1 MSERSQRGPSGPTER
16 ATTAERT
23 YGQWWDSN
31 EARVRVSIDD
41 LCRVGHA
48 AYESVG
54 ASAEDAEFLFAVNLD
69 KALQGDHARGL
80 GKVPG
85 IIAAARSGALDVH
98 PHIEVVRERGASA
111 VVDGGPKANGRLV
124 CKRAMEL
131 AVEKAASHGVGL
143 VGARSSGEI
152 LTPYVRIA
160 VDRGMVGLVM
170 VQSVP
175 TVAPLGGYQ
184 PLLGNGPMAIGVPA
198 RGHDPVILDMSFT
211 QSSASGMLL
220 AAEQHEQVAPGL
232 LLDEDGRPT
241 TDATAFPKPSVVATG
256 GIGVRGT
263 LVPLGGSHKGYAM
276 VFMIGLLSCILTE
289 TSPPWELFYDLPV
302 RGRYGTL
309 LLAVDPTAFDP
320 GDVPAKVDDFID
332 TVAGAPRQPGVDAIL
347 YPGERSQRLKA
358 SRRRA
363 GTCDVPASHFAAM
376 GVLAEQLGLVPL
388 TGEPLPAQEERS

>member
-1 MSERSQRGPSGPTER
+1 MS
-16 ATTAERT
+16 ERT
-23 YGQWWDSN
+23 YGQWWDSI
-31 EARVRVSIDD
+31 EARVRVSIED
-41 LCRVGHA
+41 LCRVGQA

-54 ASAEDAEFLFAVNLD
+54 ASADDAEFLFAVNLD

-85 IIAAARSGALDVH
+85 IIAAARAGTLDMR
-98 PHIEVVRERGASA
+98 PPIEVVRERGASA
-111 VVDGGPKANGRLV
+111 LVDGGARANGRLV

-131 AVEKAASHGVGL
+131 AIDKATSHGVGL

-152 LTPYVRIA
+152 LTPYVRLA
-160 VDRGMVGLVM
+160 VARGMVGLVM

-198 RGHDPVILDMSFT
+198 RDHDPVILDMSFT

-232 LLDEDGRPT
+232 LLDEQGRPT
-241 TDATAFPKPSVVATG
+241 TDATAFPEPRVVATG
-256 GIGVRGT
+256 GIGARGT
-263 LVPLGGSHKGYAM
+263 LTPLGGSHKGYAM
-276 VFMIGLLSCILTE
+276 VFMIGLLSSVLTD

-309 LLAVDPTAFDP
+309 LMAVDPSAFDP
-320 GDVPAKVDDFID
+320 SDAPAKVDGFID

-347 YPGERSQRLKA
+347 YPGERSQQLKRARRL
-358 SRRRA
+358 A
-363 GTCDVPASHFAAM
+363 GTCELPASHFAGM
-376 GVLAEQLGLVPL
+376 NVLADELGLGAL
-388 TGEPLPAQEERS
+388 TGEPVPVPSAPSADELEERP